1 MDNTKNLVSINKLP
15 LGSVGI
21 ISEFEDKLIGSRLI
35 ELGLYP
41 GKPIIV
47 VRKAPFQGALY
58 LKSERQSFALGYQ
71 EAKTVL
77 AITSS
82 EK

>member
-1 MDNTKNLVSINKLP
+1 MGITNNLVSIDRLP
-15 LGSVGI
+15 LGKIGI
-21 ISEFEDKLIGSRLI
+21 ITEFKDKVIGSRLI

-41 GKPIIV
+41 GKPVSVI
-47 VRKAPFQGALY
+47 RKAPFKGALY
-58 LKSERQSFALGYQ
+58 LKSDNQSFAIGHQ

-77 AITSS
+77 TTTS